1 MLRGRPYDGSLIT
14 LLARLQAAVADDYS
28 VACEIGR
35 GGMATVYLGDD
46 LKLERRVAIKL
57 LHPQLATGLGVE
69 RFLREIKTAAGLT
82 HPHIVPLYDSGEAGG
97 LLFYVMPYIDGETLR
112 RPLTREGSLPTDDA
126 VRIACEVAAAL
137 ASAPA
142 SGAVPRDT
150 KPATL

>member
-1 MLRGRPYDGSLIT
+1 MLRGRLYDGGLTT

-46 LKLERRVAIKL
+46 LKLERQVAIKL

-82 HPHIVPLYDSGEAGG
+82 HPHIVPLFDSGDCRGKAACR
-97 LLFYVMPYIDGETLR
+97 LTTRSASHAKSWR
-112 RPLTREGSLPTDDA
+112 RSGTPTRTAWCTATSSPKTSSS
-126 VRIACEVAAAL
+126 RPAA
-137 ASAPA
+137 
-142 SGAVPRDT
+142 R
-150 KPATL
+150 